1 MKYLMILEF
10 NLAWFALWVDFYKR
24 VYFWQYSYFPLN
36 PNIYLEIHF
45 NAPLGP
51 LAGWCQLRSALD
63 RVNDVD
69 VGSLSSSSRPW
80 GSRSNLEEPGQSC
93 LEILDVG
100 PPILLTSSGID
111 HKVGCVLP
119 TKHKNV
125 WEHYYLLSAQYSNE
139 WLFAIWTFLHTKSIH
154 CNIFN
159 KENGFLRETQFL
171 PGTSRGW
178 SKPDL
183 SRLLSPGQR
192 RKILVQQKQCS
203 RNSSQT
209 GSKSFSSPYSGFVF
223 LSQVFWNWFKV
234 GGKLV

>member
-1 MKYLMILEF
+1 MGQFVLISHKWSCYKQVIVSVSHWSLKHSWYLIIGKLEF
-10 NLAWFALWVDFYKR
+10 NLAWFALWVDFYKK
-24 VYFWQYSYFPLN
+24 VYFWQYSYFPLIS
-36 PNIYLEIHF
+36 NIYLEIHF

-125 WEHYYLLSAQYSNE
+125 WEHYYLLSAQYSDE
-139 WLFAIWTFLHTKSIH
+139 WLFAI
-154 CNIFN
+154 CNNMNIFAH
-159 KENGFLRETQFL
+159 
-171 PGTSRGW
+171 
-178 SKPDL
+178 
-183 SRLLSPGQR
+183 
-192 RKILVQQKQCS
+192 
-203 RNSSQT
+203 
-209 GSKSFSSPYSGFVF
+209 
-223 LSQVFWNWFKV
+223 
-234 GGKLV
+234 